1 MSRKEDWVH
10 RFQSRLEE
18 DPGLQT
24 SEEPK
29 ARAKSALYKL
39 LELSLPPTPENFTR
53 YFYEKDLPSMEDL
66 FRKLLGLTICLA
78 ETSNTPALSRDL
90 KTIQSILNSG
100 EVALTT
106 HTRIESLLNQM
117 LETRANERAGLQD
130 KSRSQE
136 RLSPTT
142 APPVLEHD
150 ADMELFPG
158 RKRPLYSH
166 RLSDPEEDPDPRQKF
181 YDTRS
186 QPGPAPER
194 VASTLADLS
203 REAIKLQSQMD
214 HIRNLVQ
221 AMENRM
227 GTLQKHNRKVS
238 REANIDPLTGI
249 LNRRGLQ
256 HRLSF
261 LKDPVLS
268 LLIFDLDD
276 FKAIND
282 TYGHNAGDEVLR
294 KIAQG
299 VRTLVRKVD
308 LFSRFG
314 GDEFI
319 VVMPAL
325 EISQARFVAERIR
338 STIARMPFL
347 VGTGSVTIT
356 ASFGLTGTYV
366 DGAHKMDDLLELADS
381 ALYQAKSQG
390 KNQICATN
398 PIP

>member
-1 MSRKEDWVH
+1 MNREEDWTR
-10 RFQSRLEE
+10 RFRGQMEE
-18 DPGLQT
+18 DLDMQT

-66 FRKLLGLTICLA
+66 FRKLLGLTLCLS
-78 ETSNTPALSRDL
+78 ESSDNLQLSKDL
-90 KTIQSILNSG
+90 NTIQSILDSG
-100 EVALTT
+100 QTALAT
-106 HTRIESLLNQM
+106 HPRIERLLDQM
-117 LETRANERAGLQD
+117 LTSRAEA
-130 KSRSQE
+130 KSRLRASS
-136 RLSPTT
+136 LSAEAEPRI
-142 APPVLEHD
+142 LEHD
-150 ADMELFPG
+150 AGKNLFPG
-158 RKRPLYSH
+158 RNRPLYSH
-166 RLSDPEEDPDPRQKF
+166 RLSDPEEAPDPGRKP
-181 YDTRS
+181 DDIRS
-186 QPGPAPER
+186 QPGPAPEG
-194 VASTLADLS
+194 VASTLENLA
-203 REAIKLQSQMD
+203 REAVKLQSQMD

-227 GTLQKHNRKVS
+227 GTLQKHNRKVT

-249 LNRRGLQ
+249 LNRRGLK

-261 LKDPVLS
+261 LRDPVLS

-276 FKAIND
+276 FKTIND

-294 KIAQG
+294 KIATG
-299 VRTLVRKVD
+299 VRALVRKVD

-319 VVMPAL
+319 IMMPAL

-338 STIARMPFL
+338 STIARLPVL

-366 DGAHKMDDLLELADS
+366 DGAQKMDDLLELADS

>member
-1 MSRKEDWVH
+1 VNRTEDWIR
-10 RFQSRLEE
+10 RFQSQLEE
-18 DPGLQT
+18 DPDLQT

-78 ETSNTPALSRDL
+78 ETSNTPSLSRDL
-90 KTIQSILNSG
+90 KTIQSILDSG
-100 EVALTT
+100 EVALTS
-106 HTRIESLLNQM
+106 HPRIESLLNQM
-117 LETRANERAGLQD
+117 LEARTEERARIQE

-136 RLSPTT
+136 QLLSP
-142 APPVLEHD
+142 AEPGILEHD
-150 ADMELFPG
+150 AGKEPFPG

-166 RLSDPEEDPDPRQKF
+166 RLSDPEDAPDPGRKF

-186 QPGPAPER
+186 RPGPAPER
-194 VASTLADLS
+194 VASTLEDLS
-203 REAIKLQSQMD
+203 REALKLQSQMD

-221 AMENRM
+221 SMENRM

-338 STIARMPFL
+338 STIARMPVL
-347 VGTGSVTIT
+347 LGTGSVTIT

-366 DGAHKMDDLLELADS
+366 DGAQKMDDLLELADS